1 LKVAIL
7 TDVLG
12 GGTGSHI
19 LSMVRNWDPARLEAS
34 IFTTTRYR
42 DRIVPSVPV
51 RFVPPPEHFR
61 FYPAAQLQMLFR
73 MAKIVEEFRPDVVHA
88 YFFWSILY
96 GRILKLS
103 GRVKNLVENREDQGF
118 NWDWHEYFWL
128 RATNRLP
135 DRIICV
141 SEAVKRVVEERERVE
156 PSRVVVVHN
165 GIEIHD
171 GASADREATRR
182 KLGFDAD
189 HLVIGM
195 VANYNRPIKGVGNFL
210 EAIPPIVEAMP
221 SARFLFVGGGEEGN
235 TLRDKARSLGIEPY
249 VVFAGFQ
256 KEIRPYYE
264 IMDLSVLTSFSEG
277 LSMTLLESMAHGIPI
292 VATRVGGNPEL
303 VQDGV
308 NGYLVPV
315 RDTRALVDRIVG
327 LLGNRE
333 QRERM
338 GREGRLIAEGK
349 FRVSAA
355 AQRYLEIYE
364 RIAGVVG

>member
-1 LKVAIL
+1 MKVAIL

-19 LSMVRNWDPARLEAS
+19 LSMVRNWDPARVEAS

-73 MAKIVEEFRPDVVHA
+73 MVKIVEEFRPDVVHA

-128 RATNRLP
+128 RTTNRLP

-141 SEAVKRVVEERERVE
+141 SEAVKRVVVERERVE

-195 VANYNRPIKGVGNFL
+195 VANYNRFPR
-210 EAIPPIVEAMP
+210 A
-221 SARFLFVGGGEEGN
+221 SR
-235 TLRDKARSLGIEPY
+235 RCR
-249 VVFAGFQ
+249 
-256 KEIRPYYE
+256 RPG
-264 IMDLSVLTSFSEG
+264 SFSWEEVKRG
-277 LSMTLLESMAHGIPI
+277 TRFGTRPGRSESSRTWSSPASRRRSGHT
-292 VATRVGGNPEL
+292 TRSWTCRCSHPYRKGCP
-303 VQDGV
+303 
-308 NGYLVPV
+308 
-315 RDTRALVDRIVG
+315 
-327 LLGNRE
+327 
-333 QRERM
+333 
-338 GREGRLIAEGK
+338 
-349 FRVSAA
+349 
-355 AQRYLEIYE
+355 
-364 RIAGVVG
+364 

>member
-1 LKVAIL
+1 MKVAIL
-7 TDVLG
+7 TDILG

-19 LSMVRNWDPARLEAS
+19 LTMIRHWDPVRWEAA
-34 IFTTTRYR
+34 IFSTTRYR
-42 DRIVPSVPV
+42 DRIPPSVPV
-51 RFVPPPEHFR
+51 RFVPPPERFR
-61 FYPAAQLQMLFR
+61 FYPAAQIQMLFR
-73 MAKIVEEFRPDVVHA
+73 IGKIVEEFRPDVVHA

-96 GRILKLS
+96 GRILKLT
-103 GRVKNLVENREDQGF
+103 GKVKVLVENREDQGF
-118 NWDWHEYFWL
+118 NWGRHEYFWL
-128 RATNRLP
+128 RVTKHLP
-135 DRIICV
+135 DRIVCV
-141 SEAVKRVVEERERVE
+141 SEAVKRVVVERERVD
-156 PSRVVVVHN
+156 PSRVVVVNN

-171 GASADREATRR
+171 GAAGNREITRG
-182 KLGFDAD
+182 KLGFGAD

-210 EAIPPIVEAMP
+210 DAIPPIVEAMP

-256 KEIRPYYE
+256 KEIRSYYE

-315 RDTRALVDRIVG
+315 RDNRALVDRIVE
-327 LLGNRE
+327 LLGDRE
-333 QRERM
+333 LRERM
-338 GREGRLIAEGK
+338 GREGRSIAEGR

-355 AQRYLEIYE
+355 ARRYLDIYE
-364 RIAGVVG
+364 GIARVVA